1 MKMYLNSRIIF
12 VLLLTLVAAT
22 TNQSQTVQKKFKL
35 TLHGRVDISENYNDN
50 ILDYSPQDMIKF
62 NLPKYNSTNLKKYS
76 IGQIGDNITN
86 YKFKVGTSFKLF
98 NGNPTSINM
107 RMNNYLYGRDNVR
120 SYSSFQFDIK
130 QYLLKTYHF
139 NFTYYNLPHYYL
151 RNFWYH
157 QIPEWNPYH
166 LYSRYS
172 EAFLDKQVISFGL
185 GSKISKK
192 LDAEIGYGYGYA
204 NYNREFS
211 ERNNSIQMING
222 DIDLKLNRLFSINSS
237 YKHSL
242 SLARGR
248 KNIDSTISDISYRSN
263 EISVG
268 LNIRFRSLVNLPFTL
283 RTNFTFEYQKYL
295 SQKNPIDTLDRLGNP
310 LSYGDK
316 YHFGRIDKY
325 YKISTELSYLITK
338 KMDLYLSYYYARN
351 RTNLSETNDAGSFQ
365 SHQVGA
371 GMRLSF

>member
-1 MKMYLNSRIIF
+1 MKTYLYSRIIF
-12 VLLLTLVAAT
+12 VLLLTLIAVA
-22 TNQSQTVQKKFKL
+22 TNQSQTAQKKFKL

-76 IGQIGDNITN
+76 IGQIGDNISSI
-86 YKFKVGTSFKLF
+86 KFKVGANFKIF
-98 NGNPTSINM
+98 KRNPTSINM
-107 RMNNYLYGRDNVR
+107 RMNNYLYGKDNIRD
-120 SYSSFQFDIK
+120 YYSFQYELK
-130 QYLLKTYHF
+130 QYFLTKYYFDF
-139 NFTYYNLPHYYL
+139 NYYNLPHYYL

-157 QIPEWNPYH
+157 QVPERNPYH
-166 LYSRYS
+166 LFSRYV

-185 GSKISKK
+185 GGKITKK
-192 LDAEIGYGYGYA
+192 LRAEIGYGYGYT

-222 DIDLKLNRLFSINSS
+222 DIDLRLSRLFSINSG
-237 YKHSL
+237 YRHSL
-242 SLARGR
+242 SIARGR

-283 RTNFTFEYQKYL
+283 RTNFTYEYQKYL

-325 YKISTELSYLITK
+325 YKISTELSYLIAK
-338 KMDLYLSYYYARN
+338 KIDLYLSYYYARN

>member
-1 MKMYLNSRIIF
+1 MKMYLYSRIIF

-22 TNQSQTVQKKFKL
+22 TNQSQTAQKKFKL

-50 ILDYSPQDMIKF
+50 ILDYSPQDIIKF
-62 NLPKYNSTNLKKYS
+62 DLPKYSPANLKKYS
-76 IGQIGDNITN
+76 IGQIGDNISSI
-86 YKFKVGTSFKLF
+86 KFKVGTNFKIF
-98 NGNPTSINM
+98 KRNPTLMKVRLNQ
-107 RMNNYLYGRDNVR
+107 YAYGKDNIRD
-120 SYSSFQFDIK
+120 YYSFQYEFK
-130 QYLLKTYHF
+130 QYFLTKYYFDF
-139 NFTYYNLPHYYL
+139 NYYNLPHYYL

-157 QIPEWNPYH
+157 QIPERNPYH
-166 LYSRYS
+166 LYSRYA

-185 GSKISKK
+185 GGKINKK
-192 LDAEIGYGYGYA
+192 LRAEIGYGYGYA

-222 DIDLKLNRLFSINSS
+222 DIDLRLSRLFSINSG
-237 YKHSL
+237 YRHSL
-242 SLARGR
+242 SIARGR

-283 RTNFTFEYQKYL
+283 RTNFTYEYQKYL
-295 SQKNPIDTLDRLGNP
+295 SQKHPIDTLDRLGNP

-338 KMDLYLSYYYARN
+338 KIDLYLSYHYARN